1 MLVIS
6 RKENQSIRIEPSPG
20 VDPAMTLLEAF
31 EQGAIVVKLMRVGA
45 RRVRL
50 VIEAPRALRVS
61 RDEGPEPAAGP
72 LEASTPLDSPDRLFG
87 SAAKGAR

>member
-6 RKENQSIRIEPSPG
+6 RKENQSIRIEPAPG
-20 VDPAMTLLEAF
+20 ISPAMTLLEAF
-31 EQGAIVVKLMRVGA
+31 EHGALVVKLMRVGG

-61 RDEGPEPAAGP
+61 RDQSPEPDALP
-72 LEASTPLDSPDRLFG
+72 SSTPSDSPPAPSSLAGNAHDD
-87 SAAKGAR
+87 